1 MNFYS
6 CFLFNQKQ
14 KCLSI
19 LLFLIGAICTDRLQA
34 QSFITKDSLGLI
46 PLLIKTYHSSDINL
60 VSKVEDKLA
69 SHHKLTSPH
78 SKFEDG
84 FLYGNFGSQL
94 IPFLHI
100 NGFSKKIEIGRKD
113 LLAYNFSE
121 ENIPYYL
128 TNRPISE
135 IDFTFFGNGNEEFKG
150 YLAQNLSDKLYIGAG
165 LRRSNNG
172 GFFKRQENLH
182 NNFYVHA
189 IYQKNQLRSNIE
201 FIYNDLKRNETGGA
215 QFNIFDS
222 LIPSRWQNAQP
233 NLSDASTNLKSFSI
247 HWNNRISLIGQAS
260 KDTTRKDSF
269 PMQPISSALYL
280 DIDTKY
286 GSERQLYSDNS
297 SALSRSFYGV
307 IGKDTLIQN
316 IQSRNLI
323 YRLENKLSLNYNIN
337 DRFKINGYHIL
348 SQNDYYQS
356 GSLATNQNET
366 TDIVAG
372 IGGELYLRTTSNLIL
387 KGHIYKP
394 YSGYTNRDFLVSG
407 QLRKNFPNFSI
418 QLGSQYTRQLPSL
431 LNNQMITNG
440 FKRFYN
446 LETQNTL
453 ENSFE
458 ILSEKWGFKLKGQQ
472 FLIEN
477 FLSYDQNLNPN
488 QISNNFIQVSAQ
500 KEWALGVFYVPS
512 TLYYQNSIFARTFFK
527 QTLAYKNSLF
537 ENHLNL
543 IIGADLLLNLNMQDQ
558 RYHNFLSE
566 LTYNPNAADTRMYP
580 RVDFFTTLR
589 IHRVLISLVFDN
601 IGGNLSQTGVN
612 YTNNAPIT
620 PSNFLFRMSWT
631 FSD

>member
-1 MNFYS
+1 MNLNC
-6 CFLFNQKQ
+6 CFLFNQRQ

-19 LLFLIGAICTDRLQA
+19 ILFLIGAIYTERLQA
-34 QSFITKDSLGLI
+34 QTFITKDSLGLI
-46 PLLIKTYHSSDINL
+46 PLLIKTYHSTDINN
-60 VSKVEDKLA
+60 SSIVEDKLA

-150 YLAQNLSDKLYIGAG
+150 YLAQNLSDKLYVGAG

-182 NNFYVHA
+182 NSFYVHA
-189 IYQKNQLRSNIE
+189 IYQKNRLRSNLE
-201 FIYNDLKRNETGGA
+201 LIYNDMKRNETGGA
-215 QFNIFDS
+215 QFNIYDS

-233 NLSDASTNLKSFSI
+233 NLSAAATNLKSFSI
-247 HWNNRISLIGQAS
+247 HWNNRISLISQTK
-260 KDTTRKDSF
+260 KDTTRTDSL
-269 PMQPISSALYL
+269 PMQPISSSLYL

-307 IGKDTLIQN
+307 IGKDTSIQN
-316 IQSRNLI
+316 MQSRNLI

-337 DRFKINGYHIL
+337 DNFKINGYHIL
-348 SQNDYYQS
+348 SQNDCYQNGGGINQS
-356 GSLATNQNET
+356 ETN
-366 TDIVAG
+366 DIIAG
-372 IGGELYLRTTSNLIL
+372 IGGELYLRTTSNLTL
-387 KGHIYKP
+387 KANIYKP

-407 QLRKNFPNFSI
+407 HLQKDFPQFSI
-418 QLGSQYTRQLPSL
+418 HLGSQYTRQLPGI

-440 FKRFYN
+440 FQRFYN

-458 ILSEKWGFKLKGQQ
+458 IQSKKLGFKFKGQQ

-477 FLSYDQNLNPN
+477 FLSYDQSLNPN
-488 QISNNFIQVSAQ
+488 QISNNFIQISAQ
-500 KEWALGVFYVPS
+500 KDWSLGILYAPS

-558 RYHNFLSE
+558 QYHNFLSE
-566 LTYNPNAADTRMYP
+566 LTYNPNAANTRLFP
-580 RVDFFTTLR
+580 RVDFFATLR
-589 IHRVLISLVFDN
+589 IHRVLVSLVFDN
-601 IGGNLSQTGVN
+601 IGGGLSQSGVN
-612 YTNNAPIT
+612 YTYNTPIT